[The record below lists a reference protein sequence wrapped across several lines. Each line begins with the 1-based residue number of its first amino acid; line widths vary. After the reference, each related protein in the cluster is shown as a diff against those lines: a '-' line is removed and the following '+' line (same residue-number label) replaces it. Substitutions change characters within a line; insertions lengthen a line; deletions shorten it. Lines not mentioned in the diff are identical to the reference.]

1 MESPNFENDSI
12 PTEAAR
18 RNTCQMDGVLKR
30 YNINGYQGAFTKEI
44 TSTKPDQFAQSR
56 QLQYEKANLG
66 CKQIKIDTK

>member
-44 TSTKPDQFAQSR
+44 TST
-56 QLQYEKANLG
+56 
-66 CKQIKIDTK
+66 